1 MPGVETSQNVGGGW
15 RESAPDLEVGERSE
29 REEVTQEKPK
39 IPAGILAFSLLP
51 HPNGL

>member
-1 MPGVETSQNVGGGW
+1 MPGVERSQDVGRGC

-29 REEVTQEKPK
+29 GEDVTQEKLK
-39 IPAGILAFSLLP
+39 IPEGILAFSLLP